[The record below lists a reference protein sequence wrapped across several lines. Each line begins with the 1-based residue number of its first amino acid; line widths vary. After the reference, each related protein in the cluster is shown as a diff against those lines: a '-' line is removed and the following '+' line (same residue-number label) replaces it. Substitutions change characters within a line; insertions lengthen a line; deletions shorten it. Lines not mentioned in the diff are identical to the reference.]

1 MSFTT
6 GQWCRKCSDK
16 TKAKVVLRKKDAYC
30 KQCFLTSVSH
40 KFRACLGKSKT
51 MRPGDKVLVCFS
63 GTDNSISLLHLIRTG
78 LQETSHK
85 RLMFEPCVVYIDE
98 ATALQLTT
106 EDSGRITASVDELLQ
121 MFNFP
126 VYKVPLEL
134 SIESEEVV
142 ENYLNGGIHSH
153 NTSNLCDLFNSIS
166 DTTSKMDLLSKLR
179 YNLLIQVA
187 KVLGCNKMF
196 TAETADDLAVKL
208 MTNVSLGRGAQLPYD
223 VGFSDER
230 CPEVKVVRP
239 LRDLSKKELVFYNVF
254 HNLKSA
260 HVPSLSTKADVH
272 SSIQKLTESF
282 LCELQDGF
290 PSTLSTVF
298 RVADKLTT
306 TPGERD
312 VCPLCK
318 TPLDTDDVASS
329 SLSATQFS
337 RLVSSS
343 GPSDF
348 DVASSKDVNS
358 DGPSRHATYRRVALP
373 RILLQWE
380 WQLLLIGQTLS
391 SGRGPAPF
399 TKSLTGAPVKASSQ
413 LLVRSVRYTH
423 MMLSQS
429 KKHNSS
435 PARLSYTLP
444 SDKKVQSP
452 RDNSGLRETRGMS
465 VGGVWK
471 LQRRRDAWTRQ
482 QCAHSVAKLCLRA
495 TDSRPSS
502 ASPVPYVAAAQ
513 IHPPALFG
521 GRDCS

>member
-1 MSFTT
+1 MCSNPDIDNDGSELMEKFEQLNLT

-98 ATALQLTT
+98 ATAVQLTT
-106 EDSGRITASVDELLQ
+106 EDSDRITASVDELLQ

-142 ENYLNGGIHSH
+142 ENCLNGGIHSH

-223 VGFSDER
+223 VGFSDDR

-358 DGPSRHATYRRVALP
+358 GTSCCGQNNTSNSCCSEKKSKNELQEMLCYSCNLILKNADVNKLPAL
-373 RILLQWE
+373 
-380 WQLLLIGQTLS
+380 
-391 SGRGPAPF
+391 
-399 TKSLTGAPVKASSQ
+399 
-413 LLVRSVRYTH
+413 
-423 MMLSQS
+423 MMQ
-429 KKHNSS
+429 K
-435 PARLSYTLP
+435 
-444 SDKKVQSP
+444 
-452 RDNSGLRETRGMS
+452 LRES
-465 VGGVWK
+465 N
-471 LQRRRDAWTRQ
+471 QRFKMKKEIEQ
-482 QCAHSVAKLCLRA
+482 FLL
-495 TDSRPSS
+495 
-502 ASPVPYVAAAQ
+502 
-513 IHPPALFG
+513 
-521 GRDCS
+521 